1 MVINMEKEHEV
12 LITTL
17 HSFGLNKNNKHVVDF
32 RALAKYTI

>member
-17 HSFGLNKNNKHVVDF
+17 HSFGLNKDNKHVVDF